1 MNNKEIAKQ
10 IFRKHFEI
18 GAVLVDEALQSA
30 IITAEYIGNDDL
42 LNEIKLMASAEYE
55 RSKNTALA
63 KYWISKP
70 IESVNNQLKL
80 F

>member
-1 MNNKEIAKQ
+1 MNNKQLAKE

-42 LNEIKLMASAEYE
+42 MNEIKLMASAEFE

-70 IESVNNQLKL
+70 IESINNQLQL

>member
-1 MNNKEIAKQ
+1 MNNKELAKQ

-30 IITAEYIGNDDL
+30 IITAEYIGNDEL

>member
-1 MNNKEIAKQ
+1 MNTKQLAKE

-30 IITAEYIGNDDL
+30 IITAEYLGNDDL
-42 LNEIKLMASAEYE
+42 LNEIKLMASAEFE
-55 RSKNTALA
+55 RSKNTALE
-63 KYWISKP
+63 KYWNIKP
-70 IESVNNQLKL
+70 IVSVNNQLQL

>member
-1 MNNKEIAKQ
+1 MNNKQLAKE

-18 GAVLVDEALQSA
+18 VAVLVDEALQSA
-30 IITAEYIGNDDL
+30 IITAEYLGNDDL
-42 LNEIKLMASAEYE
+42 LNEVKFIASVEFE

-63 KYWISKP
+63 KYWINKP
-70 IESVNNQLKL
+70 IESVNNQLQL

>member
-1 MNNKEIAKQ
+1 MNNKELAKK

-30 IITAEYIGNDDL
+30 IITAEYIGNDEL